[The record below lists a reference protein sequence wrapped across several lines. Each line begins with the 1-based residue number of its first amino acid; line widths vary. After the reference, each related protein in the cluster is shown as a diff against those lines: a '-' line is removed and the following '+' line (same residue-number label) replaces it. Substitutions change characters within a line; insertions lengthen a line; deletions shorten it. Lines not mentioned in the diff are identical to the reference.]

1 MIRIMVA
8 LVFSVVSGVLAHF
21 MFYPVVRSWE
31 NERFQLLARPAIGVF
46 TALPAFLLWHD
57 GLGRKG
63 HGNNELTAT
72 VAYLTAFLL
81 HGTGVAMGYLLDDLM
96 DN

>member
-1 MIRIMVA
+1 MIRIGFA
-8 LVFSVVSGVLAHF
+8 LVFSVVSGVLAHL
-21 MFYPVVRSWE
+21 MFYPVVKSWE

-81 HGTGVAMGYLLDDLM
+81 HGAGVAIGYLLDDLM

>member
-1 MIRIMVA
+1 MIRIIFA
-8 LVFSVVSGVLAHF
+8 LVFSVVSGIVAHLL
-21 MFYPVVRSWE
+21 FYPVVRSWE

-57 GLGRKG
+57 WLGRKG
-63 HGNNELTAT
+63 HTHDQLTAT

-81 HGTGVAMGYLLDDLM
+81 HGAGVAMGYLIDDWV